1 MVLWFKQS
9 IKKRNEQKA
18 KEQDLKDQ
26 LAAVQ
31 DALCEVDE
39 ANSER
44 FAMIEDA
51 LCDIDA
57 GAE

>member
-9 IKKRNEQKA
+9 VKKRNEQKSN
-18 KEQDLKDQ
+18 EQNLKDQ

-31 DALCEVDE
+31 DALCEMDE
-39 ANSER
+39 QNAER
-44 FAMIEDA
+44 LAAIEDA

-57 GAE
+57 GA